1 MGTVMKRFVV
11 RPWLLVLSIFLVI
24 VTWALLHNFQW
35 QYEWAHRIGLIELEQ
50 AGPIPIGNER
60 YIANAG
66 GAIGP
71 NTYTNSKEAVLKSL
85 ENGYRFIELDLRV
98 TLDGHYFGAHY
109 IDDFNTQT
117 GHPHQWI
124 IPPTASQVK
133 ERKLLDRF
141 TPLLLT
147 DVAKI
152 MAEHPQMF
160 LVIDKGNDY
169 AKMLAECPYPERM
182 VVEVTNYGQYVSA
195 RYAGFKY
202 VALGSKLGKEA
213 IEKLH
218 IKMIVTGDDLN
229 PEEPFIKKFLAEG
242 GLAMIAGIDHARD
255 IPPRLQS
262 IPALFYVDW
271 K

>member
-1 MGTVMKRFVV
+1 MSISYQRQLTAVFGDPVEDNPTVVM
-11 RPWLLVLSIFLVI
+11 
-24 VTWALLHNFQW
+24 
-35 QYEWAHRIGLIELEQ
+35 EQ
-50 AGPIPIGNER
+50 AAFDAEEIPMDYLTIQVKQGD
-60 YIANAG
+60 IAAAITGMRAMNFT
-66 GAIGP
+66 GANITMPHKG
-71 NTYTNSKEAVLKSL
+71 EVLK
-85 ENGYRFIELDLRV
+85 YLD
-98 TLDGHYFGAHY
+98 
-109 IDDFNTQT
+109 
-117 GHPHQWI
+117 
-124 IPPTASQVK
+124 QVS
-133 ERKLLDRF
+133 
-141 TPLLLT
+141 

-202 VALGSKLGKEA
+202 VALGSKLDKEA

-218 IKMIVTGDDLN
+218 IKMIVTGNDLN